1 MRVTTRQDYAMNH
14 CKTLTSLLIVAMVLV
29 SCIGATLE
37 PFTQEQV
44 RNMVRA
50 GREMSRGR
58 S

>member
-1 MRVTTRQDYAMNH
+1 MNH
-14 CKTLTSLLIVAMVLV
+14 CKALTSLLIAAMVLV